1 MSVQHTNFNISQDK
15 GKTGQ
20 EFNNQELIKK
30 NTPDNRVASIFLAV
44 AFYLAIVYLALFLLL
59 GLSNPWGMV
68 IIIFLAPSLISFII
82 ATILTRIGRKKGN
95 KNFLYTS
102 VIFYLV
108 SIFLAY
114 DPDWGVFRVVPIL
127 LTILVT
133 VGTVMYKQDNE
144 QDNKSKPPV
153 RTGGL
158 LFG

>member
-1 MSVQHTNFNISQDK
+1 MRKMSIQHTNFNTSQDK

-30 NTPDNRVASIFLAV
+30 NAPDNRVASIFLAV
-44 AFYLAIVYLALFLLL
+44 AFYLAIVYLVLFLLL
-59 GLSNPWGMV
+59 GLSNPWGML

-82 ATILTRIGRKKGN
+82 ATILTGIGRKKGN

-102 VIFYLV
+102 IIFYLV

-114 DPDWGVFRVVPIL
+114 DPDWGVFRVTPIL

-133 VGTVMYKQDNE
+133 IGTVMFKQDNE
-144 QDNKSKPPV
+144 QDNK
-153 RTGGL
+153 
-158 LFG
+158 

>member
-1 MSVQHTNFNISQDK
+1 MRKMSEQNTNLDTSQDK
-15 GKTGQ
+15 VTTGQ
-20 EFNNQELIKK
+20 EVTKSDLIKK
-30 NTPDNRVASIFLAV
+30 NAPDNSLASVLLAA
-44 AFYLAIVYLALFLLL
+44 AFYSAIVYLALFLLL
-59 GLSNPWGMV
+59 GLSNPWGIV
-68 IIIFLAPSLISFII
+68 IMIFLAPNLISFII

-144 QDNKSKPPV
+144 QDNK
-153 RTGGL
+153 
-158 LFG
+158 

>member
-1 MSVQHTNFNISQDK
+1 MSVQHTNFNTSQDK
-15 GKTGQ
+15 GQTGQ
-20 EFNNQELIKK
+20 EVNNQELIKK
-30 NTPDNRVASIFLAV
+30 NSPDNRLASILLAV

-59 GLSNPWGMV
+59 GLSNPWGIV
-68 IIIFLAPSLISFII
+68 IMIFLAPNLISFII

-102 VIFYLV
+102 IVFYIA
-108 SIFLAY
+108 SIVLAY

-144 QDNKSKPPV
+144 QDNK
-153 RTGGL
+153 
-158 LFG
+158 

>member
-1 MSVQHTNFNISQDK
+1 M
-15 GKTGQ
+15 
-20 EFNNQELIKK
+20 
-30 NTPDNRVASIFLAV
+30 
-44 AFYLAIVYLALFLLL
+44 
-59 GLSNPWGMV
+59 
-68 IIIFLAPSLISFII
+68 IFLAPNLISFII
-82 ATILTRIGRKKGN
+82 ATILTRIGRKKAN

-144 QDNKSKPPV
+144 QDNK
-153 RTGGL
+153 
-158 LFG
+158 

>member
-1 MSVQHTNFNISQDK
+1 MRKMSVQHTNFNTSQDK
-15 GKTGQ
+15 GQTGQ
-20 EFNNQELIKK
+20 EVNNQELIKK
-30 NTPDNRVASIFLAV
+30 NSPDNRLASILLAV

-68 IIIFLAPSLISFII
+68 IIIFLAPNLISFII

-114 DPDWGVFRVVPIL
+114 DCTDPKKL
-127 LTILVT
+127 
-133 VGTVMYKQDNE
+133 DN
-144 QDNKSKPPV
+144 
-153 RTGGL
+153 
-158 LFG
+158 

>member
-1 MSVQHTNFNISQDK
+1 MSVQHTNFNTSQDK

-30 NTPDNRVASIFLAV
+30 NAPDNRVASIFLAV
-44 AFYLAIVYLALFLLL
+44 AFYLAIVYFAMLLL
-59 GLSNPWGMV
+59 NPWGILVM
-68 IIIFLAPSLISFII
+68 IFLAPNLISFII
-82 ATILTRIGRKKGN
+82 ATILTGIGRKKGN

-102 VIFYLV
+102 IIFYLV

-144 QDNKSKPPV
+144 QDNK
-153 RTGGL
+153 
-158 LFG
+158 

>member
-1 MSVQHTNFNISQDK
+1 MRKMSVQHTNFNTSQDK

-30 NTPDNRVASIFLAV
+30 NAPDNRVASIFLAV
-44 AFYLAIVYLALFLLL
+44 AFYLAIVYLVLFLLL
-59 GLSNPWGMV
+59 GLSNPWGML

-82 ATILTRIGRKKGN
+82 ATILTGIGRKKGN

-114 DPDWGVFRVVPIL
+114 DPDWGVFRVIPIL

-133 VGTVMYKQDNE
+133 IGTVMFKQDNE
-144 QDNKSKPPV
+144 QDNK
-153 RTGGL
+153 
-158 LFG
+158 